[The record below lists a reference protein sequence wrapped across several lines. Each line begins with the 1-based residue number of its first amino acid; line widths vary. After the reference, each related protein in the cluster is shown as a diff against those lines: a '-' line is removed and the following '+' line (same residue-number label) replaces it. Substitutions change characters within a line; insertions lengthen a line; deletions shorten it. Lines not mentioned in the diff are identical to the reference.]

1 VHECETAYT
10 ELSSEVFG
18 KEQSGK
24 KFRYDVMTLEKNIEK
39 VLAKAEATRETK
51 LLDET
56 AGEHCRTFVIAK
68 RYLALNSPAVLL
80 RSYKLDGT
88 EIQCTILEAAR
99 ATSAAPTYFPEMKIG
114 RDYYVD
120 GGITSNNPAGEAVY
134 EAGRIWENRNI
145 GCLVSIGTGL
155 MEPISGATRTKEQFG
170 NRFGGII
177 KGMAPLTAE
186 KLSVAQYCTEVT
198 TSCQAVHHEL
208 VQNKAVLKVVKGGR
222 PRYYRFN
229 VTAGMSDI
237 GLQEADKMDKI
248 SQVTDAYLSE
258 PERRELI
265 SDCVELLY
273 CDEAIRGAA
282 G

>member
-10 ELSSEVFG
+10 ELSSAVFG

-39 VLAKAEATRETK
+39 VLAKAGATRETR
-51 LLDET
+51 LFDET
-56 AGEHCRTFVIAK
+56 PDQHCRTFVIAK
-68 RYLALNSPAVLL
+68 RYVALDSPAVLL
-80 RSYKLDGT
+80 RSYEVDGT
-88 EIQCTILEAAR
+88 ELQCTILEAAR

-114 RDYYVD
+114 CDCYVD
-120 GGITSNNPAGEAVY
+120 GGIGSNNPAHEAVH
-134 EAGRIWENRNI
+134 EARRIWKERKI

-170 NRFGGII
+170 NKFGGII

-186 KLSVAQYCTEVT
+186 KLSVAQYCTEVA
-198 TSCQAVHHEL
+198 TSCQAVHRDL
-208 VQNKAVLKVVKGGR
+208 VESEAVLKLAKGGR

-229 VTAGMSDI
+229 VTAGMSDV
-237 GLQEADKMDKI
+237 GLQEANKMDKI

-265 SDCVELLY
+265 SDCVALLNS
-273 CDEAIRGAA
+273 DEAIRVAA